1 MAKKKRG
8 STPDEKRQPEAISPK
23 ASEGSA
29 SSAKKTTR
37 KKAAD
42 VKGEAQD
49 PELEAT
55 PKAGKLPEQ
64 RSKRE
69 QGEPDAERK
78 SEPEPKKKPSGR
90 LRGAQV
96 FMAVGVLAATLI
108 AVSLNVLVTRFYKR
122 WDWTSDGLYTLNQA
136 TLDTLQGLDEPVDV
150 VVFLSRSD
158 NMRVSVEHMLG
169 AYGAETRQLR
179 VRYVDPDQ
187 NPAEFMTL
195 QKQYDIN
202 QLATD
207 DGRLVSE
214 TAIVLARGKKHWY
227 VTADDIM
234 SVDETGAVKPK
245 LEQAL
250 TVGLRNILGSDV
262 TRVCFTAGHQEA
274 SIESGAGDGMAELKF
289 RIKHDNYEPVLLD
302 MTEADWPKQL
312 VQCQVVVSAP
322 EVPIAAKDV
331 ETLTGWFTA
340 GGNMLLLLNPVL
352 ADDEPE
358 ILPCGLEPLAK
369 RAGITLGA
377 DLIIEDSPKLKL
389 TSTGEIFL
397 AAAGRHEITRGLFST
412 RDDTTTPLIFKVAQ
426 SLGRTPE
433 SNAQVLANTSDTAY
447 TLKDVG
453 AFLKAGE
460 PPRRAESSLVG
471 PLPVAMAAE
480 LPMPEGAKAD
490 HGPRIVVIGSAS
502 VALNDNWRAPALA
515 PNAALVTSALSW
527 LAAKPPLVDVP
538 EKQTHDVGLNLTE
551 ESQSDVAYYVLLY
564 MPLSALLIGGFV
576 LYRRRSTER
585 RSRRREDDDS

>member
-1 MAKKKRG
+1 MAKRKRG
-8 STPDEKRQPEAISPK
+8 PAPDDKPRGAAGGAQS
-23 ASEGSA
+23 S
-29 SSAKKTTR
+29 SSAGAKPARQAGAADQAKATEVEASAGSNKKTAR
-37 KKAAD
+37 KKAGV
-42 VKGEAQD
+42 VKGQAQD
-49 PELEAT
+49 PDLDAQAEAVQ
-55 PKAGKLPEQ
+55 Q
-64 RSKRE
+64 RRSR
-69 QGEPDAERK
+69 
-78 SEPEPKKKPSGR
+78 R

-96 FMAVGVLAATLI
+96 FMAVGVLAAALI
-108 AVSLNVLVTRFYKR
+108 AVLVNVLVMRFYKR

-169 AYGAETRQLR
+169 AYAAETRQLR

-187 NPAEFMTL
+187 NPAEFMAL

-234 SVDETGAVKPK
+234 SIDETGAVKPK

-250 TVGLRNILGSDV
+250 TVGLRNILGSEV

-289 RIKHDNYEPVLLD
+289 RIKHDNYEPTLLD
-302 MTEADWPKQL
+302 MTQADWAKQL
-312 VQCQVVVSAP
+312 AQCQVVVSAP
-322 EVPIAAKDV
+322 ELPIAPKDV
-331 ETLTGWFTA
+331 QVLTGWFTA
-340 GGNMLLLLNPVL
+340 GGNLLLLLNPVL
-352 ADDEPE
+352 ADDAPE
-358 ILPCGLEPLAK
+358 ILPCGLEPLVQ

-377 DLIIEDSPKLKL
+377 DLIIEGSPKLKL

-397 AAAGRHEITRGLFST
+397 AAAARHEITRGLFST

-433 SNAQVLANTSDTAY
+433 SNAQILVNTSDTAY

-471 PLPVAMAAE
+471 PLPVALAAE
-480 LPMPEGAKAD
+480 LPVPEGAKAD

-502 VALNDNWRAPALA
+502 LALNDNWRTPALA

-527 LAAKPPLVDVP
+527 LAAKPPLVDIP

-564 MPLSALLIGGFV
+564 MPLASLLLGGFV

-585 RSRRREDDDS
+585 RSRRREDEDS